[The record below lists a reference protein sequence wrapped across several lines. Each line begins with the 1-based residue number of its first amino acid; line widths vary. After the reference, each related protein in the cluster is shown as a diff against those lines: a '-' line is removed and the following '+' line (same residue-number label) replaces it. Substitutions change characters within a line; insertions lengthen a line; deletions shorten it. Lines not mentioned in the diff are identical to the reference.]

1 MIRVCKMTYFIRAL
15 PACFTIY
22 LSDHLRWRQS
32 SALLLYREMAKGEP
46 KKAGCKHFCFL
57 WTTADV
63 REISTS
69 RRQRESGRESW
80 RKRAE
85 KRVSL
90 SCVKKI
96 LSVQT
101 IKMQ

>member
-1 MIRVCKMTYFIRAL
+1 
-15 PACFTIY
+15 
-22 LSDHLRWRQS
+22 
-32 SALLLYREMAKGEP
+32 MAKGEP

-80 RKRAE
+80 SVSFRDSGGRK
-85 KRVSL
+85 
-90 SCVKKI
+90 
-96 LSVQT
+96 
-101 IKMQ
+101 